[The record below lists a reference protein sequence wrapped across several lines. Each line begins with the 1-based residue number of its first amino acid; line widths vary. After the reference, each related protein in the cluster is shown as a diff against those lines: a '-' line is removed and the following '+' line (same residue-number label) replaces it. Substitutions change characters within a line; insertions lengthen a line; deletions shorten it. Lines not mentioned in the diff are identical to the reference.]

1 MKRIT
6 LGLLILFFVFA
17 CLNEASAWFGFK
29 PKDKKDA
36 APAVSQPASQQAS
49 PAAKPAAQAE
59 KAKQEAEKLKLDAE
73 KAKRALIEKR
83 RREINNN
90 EWAIDLF
97 KLSGKGKKEA
107 ETIIFKDNQVL
118 VGNFSKRGF
127 AATNYS
133 LSIQGDGTLVWETMQ
148 SSEKSGIAF
157 WRGELS
163 SDMQS
168 MRGVLSFQINDK
180 TREEYSFVST
190 EKKAIVVKAE

>member
-1 MKRIT
+1 MKKTT
-6 LGLLILFFVFA
+6 LGLMILFSVFV

-36 APAVSQPASQQAS
+36 TPTVSQPASQKTI
-49 PAAKPAAQAE
+49 PAVQTE
-59 KAKQEAEKLKLDAE
+59 KSRQEAEKLKLDAE
-73 KAKRALIEKR
+73 KAKRILIEKR

-90 EWAIDLF
+90 EWAIELL
-97 KLSGKGKKEA
+97 KLSGKGKKDA
-107 ETIIFKDNQVL
+107 ETLIFKDNQVL
-118 VGNFSKRGF
+118 MSNFSKRGF
-127 AATNYS
+127 SATNYS

-168 MRGVLSFQINDK
+168 MRGVLSLQINEK
-180 TREEYSFVST
+180 NREEYSFVST
-190 EKKAIVVKAE
+190 GKKGIAAE